1 MGKRKANH
9 TISGMNA
16 ASAQGQG
23 AGYNE
28 EFANEPLTPAERQ
41 NNKKRK
47 RISNEKSQRFI
58 FLLGFFNVYNVVIP
72 KPLQIDILVF

>member
-9 TISGMNA
+9 TISGMNT

-23 AGYNE
+23 TSYNE

-47 RISNEKSQRFI
+47 KNQ
-58 FLLGFFNVYNVVIP
+58 
-72 KPLQIDILVF
+72 